1 MHSLIFSLPKKQ
13 LGGAIFYW
21 VYFNF
26 GFGECVDR
34 YLLKIY
40 ATLKKLRVRKQQSG
54 KGSAVSLQQLCR
66 SPDRIRSRR
75 YVGKISMKAAKLE
88 VAVLRQEA
96 EGKTLL
102 SLWRK
107 I

>member
-1 MHSLIFSLPKKQ
+1 MHSLIFSWTKKQ

-40 ATLKKLRVRKQQSG
+40 ATLKKLRPI
-54 KGSAVSLQQLCR
+54 A
-66 SPDRIRSRR
+66 PDPED
-75 YVGKISMKAAKLE
+75 M
-88 VAVLRQEA
+88 
-96 EGKTLL
+96 
-102 SLWRK
+102 
-107 I
+107 